1 MGLTQYCD
9 IISLRKLRRFDLMKS
24 TAKTV
29 GIVMIIMLISR
40 LLAFVSVIAYTTFYR
55 EDFNIN
61 IYSYAIQFP
70 NIVFTFF
77 GTALTTVVI
86 PIFASNFESGNKKK
100 AYKFADN
107 VISLATT
114 FTMLLVAIG
123 VLLAPVLPLMTK
135 YRENGYDFA
144 VTALRIMFPVM
155 IFYAL
160 NYIFQGILQSLGK
173 FNMPAFVSIPSSA
186 IIILYIFL
194 LGERFGVK
202 GLLIATFI
210 GLSTQAFILIPP
222 ILKTDYRYR
231 PSFNYRDEDIKKA
244 VKLMIPVIIGTSA
257 YPLNL
262 FFNVTV
268 AANLGSGDM
277 VNIISFSQN
286 LVSYAILVFV
296 YSVTAVVFPKFSAIA
311 ARGDMVEFKDS
322 VVKTLTSIFYFLMPA
337 TAGFI
342 LVKKEVLN
350 FIMGWK
356 FSAEDVDLASMLVAF
371 YAIGIVGMGIK
382 EVIDRAFYSLKDTKR
397 PAVIGVIVMVV
408 NVGASLLLL
417 QIMGAYGIPLGN
429 SISTLTGALVLA
441 ILLRRKIGAFGGK
454 KLLRVVLKIAV
465 SCIIMSAIVLPV
477 SFLLKSYTSGI
488 AVVDRTIQLIIPAGL
503 GALVYFASTYVLKV
517 DEAVDVFE
525 KAKIRLGFKR

>member
-1 MGLTQYCD
+1 
-9 IISLRKLRRFDLMKS
+9 MKS
-24 TAKTV
+24 TARTV
-29 GIVMIIMLISR
+29 GVVMIIMLISR

-86 PIFASNFESGNKKK
+86 PIFASNYESGNKQK

-107 VISLATT
+107 VISLATA
-114 FTMLLVAIG
+114 FTMLLVVIG
-123 VLLAPVLPLMTK
+123 ILLAPVLPLITK

-186 IIILYIFL
+186 IIIGYIL
-194 LGERFGVK
+194 ILGDRFGVK
-202 GLLIATFI
+202 GLLIATFL

-222 ILKTDYRYR
+222 LLKTDYRYR
-231 PSFNYRDEDIKKA
+231 PSFNYKDEDIKKA
-244 VKLMIPVIIGTSA
+244 VKLMIPVMIGTSA

-268 AANLGSGDM
+268 AANLGNGDL

-296 YSVTAVVFPKFSAIA
+296 YSVTAVVFPKFSALVA
-311 ARGDMVEFKDS
+311 KGDMTEFKDS

-337 TAGFI
+337 TFGFI
-342 LVKKEVLN
+342 LVRNQLLN
-350 FIMGWK
+350 FIVGWK
-356 FSAEDVDLASMLVAF
+356 FSPEDVKLAGMLVAL
-371 YAIGIVGMGIK
+371 YAVGIVGMGIK

-408 NVGASLLLL
+408 NIGTSLLLL
-417 QIMGAYGIPLGN
+417 QIMDAYGIPLGN

-454 KLLRVVLKIAV
+454 KLFGVVLKIAV
-465 SCIIMSAIVLPV
+465 ACIIMTAIVLPSTILLE
-477 SFLLKSYTSGI
+477 SFTSGI
-488 AVVDRTIQLIIPAGL
+488 AMVDRAIQLAVPAGV
-503 GALVYFASTYVLKV
+503 GALVYFASTYFLKV
-517 DEAVDVFE
+517 EEAVEVFD
-525 KAKIRLGFKR
+525 KAKIKLGIKGKNV